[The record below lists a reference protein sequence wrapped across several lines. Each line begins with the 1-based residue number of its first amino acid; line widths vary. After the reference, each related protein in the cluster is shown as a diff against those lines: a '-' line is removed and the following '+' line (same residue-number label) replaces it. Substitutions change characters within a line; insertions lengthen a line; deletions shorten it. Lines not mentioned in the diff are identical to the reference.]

1 MPTLAARACP
11 SASALLRPQIR
22 SRSTENGLAGSRAR
36 IAEPGVAEMPSNRD
50 AAVKTRVMTSTL
62 GLALQIFQ
70 VGTASLGLL
79 FGVCTVRALI
89 RLARMVPTRP
99 SAEPNCGP
107 SPNDVDPQA
116 S

>member
-1 MPTLAARACP
+1 MR
-11 SASALLRPQIR
+11 
-22 SRSTENGLAGSRAR
+22 
-36 IAEPGVAEMPSNRD
+36 SNRD
-50 AAVKTRVMTSTL
+50 AAMKTRLTTSAL
-62 GLALQIFQ
+62 GLALQIYQ
-70 VGTASLGLL
+70 IGTASLGLL

-99 SAEPNCGP
+99 CAEPNCGP